1 MKRLQIT
8 ERIVETKNGIATRQ
22 NNTTTRRKA
31 VMDDKMIV
39 VIFDNEKQA
48 YEGFKALK
56 DLHAEGSI
64 TLYASAVLAKD
75 AGGKVTVKE
84 TAERG
89 PLGTGVGLV
98 TGSLIGLLGG
108 PVGAA
113 LGAYAGSLGGVLYDL
128 AKAGVG
134 VDFLSEVEQQLQ
146 PGKVAVVAE
155 VWEEW
160 VMPVDTHMEAAGGVV
175 FRRARAEVLDYQ
187 LERDAA
193 ALKAELAELKAER
206 AQAGKEA
213 KAKLQAKI
221 ATAKARLRATRD
233 RAKAAS
239 EATKREMEGKARSLK
254 EQLAK
259 AQGGAKAKLRARIAE
274 VQSEHKRRAAKL
286 HQAWELT
293 KEALAL

>member
-1 MKRLQIT
+1 M
-8 ERIVETKNGIATRQ
+8 N
-22 NNTTTRRKA
+22 
-31 VMDDKMIV
+31 DKMIV
-39 VIFDNEKQA
+39 VIFDDEKKA
-48 YEGFKALK
+48 YEGIKALK

-64 TLYASAVLAKD
+64 TLYASAVIAKD
-75 AGGKVTVKE
+75 AGGKVTIKQE
-84 TAERG
+84 ADEG

-108 PVGAA
+108 PVGVAI
-113 LGAYAGSLGGVLYDL
+113 GATAGTFGGVLYDL

-134 VDFLSEVEQQLQ
+134 EDFLSEVEQQLQ

-175 FRRARAEVLDYQ
+175 FRRAREEVLDDQ

-193 ALKAELAELKAER
+193 AHKAEIAELKAER
-206 AQAGKEA
+206 ARAGKEA

-221 ATAKARLRATRD
+221 ATAKAKLQATQD
-233 RAKAAS
+233 RANAAL
-239 EATKREMEGKARSLK
+239 EATKREMDAKVKSLK
-254 EQLAK
+254 EQMAK
-259 AQGGAKAKLRARIAE
+259 AQADRKAKLEKRIAE